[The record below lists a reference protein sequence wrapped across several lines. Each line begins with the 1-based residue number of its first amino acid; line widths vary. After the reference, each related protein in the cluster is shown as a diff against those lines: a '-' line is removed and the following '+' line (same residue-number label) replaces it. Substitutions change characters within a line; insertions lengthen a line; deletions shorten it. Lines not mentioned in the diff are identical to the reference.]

1 MASGDKMLG
10 ASVTTHGAFMTPAQT
25 LVTDVRA
32 VCSTFFTEL
41 LPMVVI
47 LASDMSIQRD
57 MSGLF
62 RDLIVLRCNK

>member
-10 ASVTTHGAFMTPAQT
+10 ASVTTPGAFTTPAQT
-25 LVTDVRA
+25 PVTDERA

-47 LASDMSIQRD
+47 LASDMPIQTD
-57 MSGLF
+57 ISGVF
-62 RDLIVLRCNK
+62 RDPIAIRCNM